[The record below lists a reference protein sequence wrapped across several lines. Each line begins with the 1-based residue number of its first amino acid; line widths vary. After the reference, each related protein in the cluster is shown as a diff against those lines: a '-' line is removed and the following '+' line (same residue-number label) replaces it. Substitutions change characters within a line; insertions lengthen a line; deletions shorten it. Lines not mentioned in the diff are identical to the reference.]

1 MAFESINPADGT
13 RLETIDEWNGARV
26 DAALAAAARAA
37 PRWAELP
44 VATRCERLRA
54 VAKVL
59 RDRREALARTVSLEM
74 GKRIAEARA
83 EIDKCALG
91 CDYYAE
97 HAARFLADEPL
108 PSDAGKSYVAYQP
121 LGTVLAIMPWNFPFW
136 QVFRFGAPA
145 LAAGNTI
152 VLKHASNVPR
162 CALSIE
168 EVFEAADLPQ
178 GVFTTLM
185 ITADR
190 ALKLIEDPRVHGVTL
205 TGSEGAGRKVGAA
218 AGNAIKKCVLELGGS
233 DAFIVLQDADL
244 EHTVDSA
251 VTARFQNAGQSCIAA
266 KRFIVVDAIADRFI
280 ERFRSAVERLRTGN
294 PLDEA
299 TTLAPLA
306 RADLRD
312 IVHRQVSA
320 SIAAGAV
327 AVTGCE
333 AVPGRGFF
341 YRPSILDRVMPGMPA
356 FDEEVFGPVAA
367 VVRVRDEAEA
377 VELANRSRYGLGS
390 SVWTADAARGER
402 LARRIESGVAFVNGV
417 VKSDPRLP
425 FGGVKDSGHG
435 RELSYHGIR
444 EFANAKTVWIR

>member
-1 MAFESINPADGT
+1 
-13 RLETIDEWNGARV
+13 
-26 DAALAAAARAA
+26 
-37 PRWAELP
+37 
-44 VATRCERLRA
+44 
-54 VAKVL
+54 
-59 RDRREALARTVSLEM
+59 
-74 GKRIAEARA
+74 
-83 EIDKCALG
+83 
-91 CDYYAE
+91 
-97 HAARFLADEPL
+97 
-108 PSDAGKSYVAYQP
+108 
-121 LGTVLAIMPWNFPFW
+121 
-136 QVFRFGAPA
+136 
-145 LAAGNTI
+145 
-152 VLKHASNVPR
+152 
-162 CALSIE
+162 
-168 EVFEAADLPQ
+168 
-178 GVFTTLM
+178 
-185 ITADR
+185 
-190 ALKLIEDPRVHGVTL
+190 VTL

-280 ERFRSAVERLRTGN
+280 ERFRSVVERLRTGN